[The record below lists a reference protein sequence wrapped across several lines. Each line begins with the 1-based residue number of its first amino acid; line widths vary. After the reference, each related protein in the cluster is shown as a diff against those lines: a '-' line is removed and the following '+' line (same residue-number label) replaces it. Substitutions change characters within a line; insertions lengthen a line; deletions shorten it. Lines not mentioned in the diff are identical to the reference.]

1 MPKKAAPCL
10 LKLEQS
16 LTAFDVQNKLD
27 HLTEWLTSLAADG
40 EAMIDASTV
49 QKIDT
54 AGCQF
59 IDMAI
64 VAGKK
69 KCKQLHLDLS
79 PMVLEAFK
87 ALGVDHE
94 T

>member
-1 MPKKAAPCL
+1 MAKKAKPCL

-16 LTAFDVQNKLD
+16 LTAFDVQKELD
-27 HLTEWLTSLAADG
+27 QLVQWLGSLVEDG
-40 EAMIDASTV
+40 EAMIDASTI

-64 VAGKK
+64 TAGKK

-79 PMVLEAFK
+79 PMVLEGFK
-87 ALGVDHE
+87 ALGVDHDA
-94 T
+94 